1 MPAVIYLVVYD
12 ISSDKARKKV
22 ADHLLNL
29 GLVRA
34 QFSVFIGTLEKNR
47 LDELA
52 LFAESKIAPT
62 DRLYIIPVQRSD
74 LASARM
80 LGIGIDQELV
90 ADELLT
96 KVL

>member
-1 MPAVIYLVVYD
+1 MIYLVVYD
-12 ISSDKARKKV
+12 ISADKARKKV
-22 ADHLLNL
+22 ADQLLNM

-34 QFSVFIGTLEKNR
+34 QFSVFIGTIEKNR
-47 LDELA
+47 LDELS
-52 LFAESKIAPT
+52 LFAESKIAAT

-96 KVL
+96 KIL